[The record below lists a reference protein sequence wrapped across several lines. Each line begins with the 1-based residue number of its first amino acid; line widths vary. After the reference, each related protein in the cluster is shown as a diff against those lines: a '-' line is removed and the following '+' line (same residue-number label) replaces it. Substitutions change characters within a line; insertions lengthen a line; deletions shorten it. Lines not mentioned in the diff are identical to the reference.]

1 MRVNEIR
8 ELSGEELE
16 KEIDKTRK
24 ELMNLLF
31 QSANKQLT
39 NTSQIKFTRRKIARI
54 STVIQERIVE
64 RTTR

>member
-8 ELSGEELE
+8 ELSREELG
-16 KEIDKTRK
+16 KEMDKTRK

-39 NTSQIKFTRRKIARI
+39 NTSRIKFTRRKIARI
-54 STVIQERIVE
+54 NTIIQERIVE